1 MILLKDKVVFVT
13 GGSRGIGRA
22 IAECAAR
29 EGARVAVA
37 DIDESEGLVVAQEL
51 QERHGATAC
60 FVRADVTSIESLE
73 AARRSVL
80 EQLGDVD
87 VLVVNAGISM
97 RQTFSQLDESSWRR
111 VMDVNIDGSYRSCK
125 VFFPGFVR
133 RGTGSIVFVTSASAF
148 TGSGG
153 GPHYAAS
160 KSAQHGLMRA
170 LARELGPHGVTVNAV
185 APRTIRTELLDTL
198 YPDADSM
205 ARVVAAIPV
214 GFVGEPRDVA
224 EMVCFLASERAR
236 YVHGQVFVL
245 DGGRSL
251 N

>member
-13 GGSRGIGRA
+13 GGARGIGRA
-22 IAECAAR
+22 VAECAAR
-29 EGARVAVA
+29 EGARVAIG
-37 DIDESEGLVVAQEL
+37 DIDEAEGLVVAREL
-51 QERHGATAC
+51 QERHGAPAC

-73 AARRSVL
+73 QARSLVH

-87 VLVVNAGISM
+87 VLVVNAGISV
-97 RQTFSQLDESSWRR
+97 RKSFAQLDESSWRH
-111 VMDVNIDGSYRSCK
+111 VMDVNIDGSYRTCS
-125 VFFPGFVR
+125 VYYADFVR
-133 RGTGSIVFVTSASAF
+133 RGSGSIVFVTSASAF

-160 KSAQHGLMRA
+160 KAAQHGLMRA

-198 YPDADSM
+198 YPDAESM
-205 ARVVAAIPV
+205 ARVVASIPV
-214 GFVGEPRDVA
+214 GFVGEPIDVA
-224 EMVCFLASERAR
+224 EMVCFLGSERAR
-236 YVHGQVFVL
+236 YVHGQVIVL